1 MPEFGEARAKIEAA
15 GMTELAGWT
24 AFDLG
29 HHGKAQHHF
38 GQALKLAKAGNDP
51 LAGAWVLMTL
61 TQQAIYLRQPRWA

>member
-1 MPEFGEARAKIEAA
+1 
-15 GMTELAGWT
+15 MTELAGWT